1 MKETNFT
8 HYEKEILNI
17 TRNYGDLAVVDGK
30 PTCCDDIVSCRGCD
44 FERRGFSTHCG
55 QLLIEWLYQ
64 EYKEDKFIT
73 KVEEGF
79 LESLGGGYI
88 VRDIHGHLYWFE
100 YAPSKVDGM
109 WECYSGGD
117 VVRLN
122 FLKSLELPFIKN
134 NDDPYSVEA
143 LLELEVR

>member
-1 MKETNFT
+1 MKENNFT
-8 HYEKEILNI
+8 HYEKEIKAFI
-17 TRNYGDLAVVDGK
+17 KDSIEIAVVNGK
-30 PTCCDDIVSCRGCD
+30 PVECYDLNTCDMCDLDGCD
-44 FERRGFSTHCG
+44 CTISI
-55 QLLIEWLYQ
+55 IEWLYQ

-73 KVEEGF
+73 KVEKGF
-79 LESLGGGYI
+79 LESLNGGYI

-117 VVRLN
+117 IVRLN

-143 LLELEVR
+143 LLELEVK